1 MLAIF
6 VGDVT
11 LLFGFLVLLLPLLLT
26 ELSRPR
32 DPLWGSLVLLLG
44 LGLVTSHDRFN
55 GTLLLVL
62 VSGSFVTSK
71 LVTEVAQSRWQQLST
86 DEKNRLT
93 SLERWNTGIRQLLEI
108 FSRLGMILSGRI
120 KTLRPSAPAKT
131 TKKKWVRPENNE
143 ETQASKQAVTDLH
156 EKSTGPPADLEQQP
170 QETLDR
176 QSPLKDS

>member
-1 MLAIF
+1 M
-6 VGDVT
+6 
-11 LLFGFLVLLLPLLLT
+11 
-26 ELSRPR
+26 
-32 DPLWGSLVLLLG
+32 
-44 LGLVTSHDRFN
+44 
-55 GTLLLVL
+55 
-62 VSGSFVTSK
+62 TSK

-86 DEKNRLT
+86 DEKSRLT

-120 KTLRPSAPAKT
+120 KTLRPSPPAKT
-131 TKKKWVRPENNE
+131 TKKKWVRPDNNE

-156 EKSTGPPADLEQQP
+156 EKSTGPPADLDQQP